1 MARIP
6 LPTQAD
12 EPEAFALIHA
22 KRGHAPNAEIFR
34 AIAICPEILEAFI
47 PMADAVRKGYG
58 IDPKLREM
66 AIVMTCQTMGTSYE
80 HNPHW
85 NRAIKEGVPKE
96 KMLALWDFEKSA
108 LFSELERA
116 VLRLARDA
124 TGTGAGIVL
133 GTLRYMAP
141 EQLRGE
147 DVQPA
152 ADLWA
157 LAVIAHEML
166 TGTHPF
172 ATPGSSGEPRSPTA
186 LGAPAE
192 RFFAQALAV
201 DPANRPRSA
210 ARFAE
215 DLAAALTL

>member
-12 EPEAFALIHA
+12 APEAFALIHA

-34 AIAICPEILEAFI
+34 SIAICPEILEAFL
-47 PMADAVRKGYG
+47 PMADAVRRGYG

-80 HNPHW
+80 HDPHW

-124 TGTGAGIVL
+124 TRAPAQVNAEVWNGVYSKLGSQQSLALLFNIAWYNMTG
-133 GTLRYMAP
+133 R
-141 EQLRGE
+141 
-147 DVQPA
+147 
-152 ADLWA
+152 
-157 LAVIAHEML
+157 L
-166 TGTHPF
+166 TGPLELRDQETF
-172 ATPGSSGEPRSPTA
+172 VR
-186 LGAPAE
+186 L
-192 RFFAQALAV
+192 
-201 DPANRPRSA
+201 
-210 ARFAE
+210 
-215 DLAAALTL
+215 

>member
-22 KRGHAPNAEIFR
+22 KRSHAPNAEIFR

-58 IDPKLREM
+58 IDPRLREM

-96 KMLALWDFEKSA
+96 KMLALWDFEQSD
-108 LFSELERA
+108 LFSDLEKA

-124 TGTGAGIVL
+124 TRAPAQVSPEIWNAVHRELGSQQSLALLFNIGWYNMTG
-133 GTLRYMAP
+133 R
-141 EQLRGE
+141 
-147 DVQPA
+147 
-152 ADLWA
+152 
-157 LAVIAHEML
+157 L
-166 TGTHPF
+166 TGPLDLSDEVGF
-172 ATPGSSGEPRSPTA
+172 ARA
-186 LGAPAE
+186 
-192 RFFAQALAV
+192 
-201 DPANRPRSA
+201 
-210 ARFAE
+210 
-215 DLAAALTL
+215 

>member
-22 KRGHAPNAEIFR
+22 KRSHAPNAEIFR

-47 PMADAVRKGYG
+47 PMADAIRKGYG

-96 KMLALWDFEKSA
+96 KMLALWDFEKSD
-108 LFSELERA
+108 LFSDLEKA

-124 TGTGAGIVL
+124 TRAPAQVSPEIWNAVHSKLGSQQSLALLFNIGWYNMTG
-133 GTLRYMAP
+133 R
-141 EQLRGE
+141 
-147 DVQPA
+147 
-152 ADLWA
+152 
-157 LAVIAHEML
+157 L
-166 TGTHPF
+166 TGPLDLGDQ
-172 ATPGSSGEPRSPTA
+172 ATFPR
-186 LGAPAE
+186 L
-192 RFFAQALAV
+192 
-201 DPANRPRSA
+201 
-210 ARFAE
+210 
-215 DLAAALTL
+215 